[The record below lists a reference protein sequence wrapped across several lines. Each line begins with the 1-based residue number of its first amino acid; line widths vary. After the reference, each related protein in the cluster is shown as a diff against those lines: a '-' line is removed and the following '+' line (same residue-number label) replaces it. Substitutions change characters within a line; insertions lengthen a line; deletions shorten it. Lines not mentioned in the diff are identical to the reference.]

1 MKAGNNTDAA
11 TITMIQISPAQL
23 QDMLDRAAEKAVTLA
38 ARVTG
43 EQWGVTELAAH
54 YGVSVRTIRNRE
66 LAGELPPRV
75 GRRWLRADVLRW
87 DEDRRP
93 K

>member
-1 MKAGNNTDAA
+1 MKSSQNTDAA

-23 QDMLDRAAEKAVTLA
+23 QDMLDRAAEKAVLRA
-38 ARVTG
+38 ARTSG
-43 EQWGVTELAAH
+43 EQWGIADLAAH
-54 YGVSVRTIRNRE
+54 YGVSERTIRNRE
-66 LAGELPPRV
+66 AAGTLPPRA